1 MPSSTISICAIA
13 LRKSRV
19 RLGRGVTLIEIL
31 VVLLIVGIAIGAV
44 LAGTGRMASARLKQ
58 SSALIT
64 GAIRVAYARAN
75 STSKPVRLVFDM
87 ENNTLQL
94 EQSEGMMLVQS
105 GDKTGTGGA
114 AAANGSEEAA
124 IAENKRI
131 LEGPTAP
138 RSRFRAIEESAMHS
152 GDAQKNGAR
161 KLPSGITIRGVQSTH
176 DDAQRTD
183 GKAYLYFWPG
193 GQTEQCNIQ
202 VAIGETPT
210 DDQIMT
216 LVVAPLTGRV
226 KVLPGPK
233 ALERFGDERDQ
244 QEREAPGGL

>member
-1 MPSSTISICAIA
+1 MFTIDTSTCGYARQGG
-13 LRKSRV
+13 LRR
-19 RLGRGVTLIEIL
+19 RRRGMTLIEIL
-31 VVLLIVGIAIGAV
+31 VVLVIVALVITGV
-44 LAGTGRMASARLKQ
+44 LAGSGRLAGARLKQ
-58 SSALIT
+58 STALIA
-64 GAIRVAYARAN
+64 GAIRIGYARAN

-94 EQSEGMMLVQS
+94 EQSEGAMLVQS

-114 AAANGSEEAA
+114 AAANGVEEAA

-131 LEGPTAP
+131 LEGPSAP
-138 RSRFRAIEESAMHS
+138 RSRFRAVSEGSLHA
-152 GDAQKNGAR
+152 GDDQKSGAR
-161 KLPSGITIRGVQSTH
+161 KLPSGITIRGVQSAH
-176 DDAQRTD
+176 DDAQRMD

-233 ALERFGDERDQ
+233 ALERLGDERDQ